1 MTYHYHMK
9 TYAEMLAETKARI
22 RETSIDEAKSLQES
36 NANVVFLDC
45 REPNE
50 YNLGRIPGAVFI
62 PRGRLESDVEARVN
76 RDARVI
82 IYCANANRSA
92 FATETLQVMGYQ
104 DVSSLA
110 AGWKAWVAAGGAVEG

>member
-1 MTYHYHMK
+1 MK
-9 TYAEMLAETKARI
+9 TYAELLAESKARI
-22 RETSIDEAKSLQES
+22 RETPLAEAKALHES
-36 NANVVFLDC
+36 GANVVFLDC

-82 IYCANANRSA
+82 VYCANANRSA
-92 FATETLQVMGYQ
+92 FATETLQIMGYK
-104 DVSSLA
+104 DATSMA
-110 AGWKAWVAAGGAVEG
+110 EGWKAWVAAGGAVEG

>member
-1 MTYHYHMK
+1 MK
-9 TYAEMLAETKARI
+9 TYAELLAEAKARI
-22 RETSIDEAKSLQES
+22 RETPLADAKALQES
-36 NANVVFLDC
+36 RANVVFLDC

-62 PRGRLESDVEARVN
+62 PRGRLESDVEARVS

-92 FATETLQVMGYQ
+92 FATETLQLMGYQ
-104 DVSSLA
+104 DVTSMA
-110 AGWKAWVAAGGAVEG
+110 QGWNAWVAAGGAVEG